1 MVTLRKRSLGRLAAI
16 CATLVVSTAITPSA
30 LLASDSTVSSA
41 SNEVAGAVEANP
53 VYKDAAAPTE
63 QRIDDLLARMT
74 LEEKVAQMLTVWEQ
88 KEKALTPKGD
98 FDPVAA
104 SKVWPDG
111 IGMIA
116 RPSDYRGVDQTS
128 NTGEAGVA
136 AGARNR
142 TARETVEYVNAAQRW
157 ALEETRLGIPI
168 LMHEEGL
175 HGYVARGA
183 TSFPQAIGLA
193 STFDTELVEQVYS
206 IASREMRSRGAQLA
220 LSPVV
225 DIARDPRW
233 GRIEETYGEDPYLAS
248 EIGLAA
254 IRGFQGR
261 ELPLADNKVM
271 VTLKHMTGH
280 GQPESG
286 TNVAPA
292 ELTEHTLRTYFFPPF
307 ERAIKEANAMSVMP
321 SYNEIGGLP
330 SHANGFLLRDV
341 LKEEWGFQGAVV
353 SDYFAIRE
361 MVTRH
366 KMLEDAKQAA
376 ERAIKAGVDSEMADA
391 DAFVELPA
399 LVKAGRVDVALIDDA
414 VRRILRLKF
423 IAGMF
428 ENSYA
433 NADYAE
439 RIEASADAIALAREA
454 ARKSMVLLKND
465 GLLPLD
471 ADTIGKML
479 IVGTHA
485 KDTPLGGY
493 SDIPKHVVS
502 VVEGMEK
509 AGEGKFEVAFSE
521 GVRITESREWAAD
534 PVDLVPEEENRRLIA
549 EAVIAAKDA
558 DVILMVIGGNEQ
570 TSREA
575 WATTHLGD
583 RTDIT
588 LVGQQMDLARAML
601 ATGKPVVTL
610 LLNGRPLSTVELQET
625 VPAII
630 EGWYLGQ
637 ETGNAVADVVLGKAN
652 PGGKMPV
659 TVARNVGQI
668 PNFYNHKPQ
677 GRRGYLFDTTDP
689 LYPFGFGLSYTTFDI
704 SVPRVMGANLTTTS
718 NVKVEVDVTNT
729 GKVAGD
735 EVAQLYLRDVHA
747 SVTTPVKQLVRFKR
761 VTLQPGET
769 RTVAFELTS
778 ADLSVWNDRMER
790 VVEPGK
796 FVLMAGG
803 NSRDVKTAEFE
814 LSQP

>member
-1 MVTLRKRSLGRLAAI
+1 MRIGSR
-16 CATLVVSTAITPSA
+16 
-30 LLASDSTVSSA
+30 SA
-41 SNEVAGAVEANP
+41 SGWVAIASIGLFSAGAVLTQAAAAQEVQSSAP
-53 VYKDAAAPTE
+53 AIYKDPAAPIDT
-63 QRIDDLLARMT
+63 RIEDLLSRMT
-74 LEEKVAQMLTVWEQ
+74 LEEKVAQMLTIWEQ
-88 KEKALTPKGD
+88 KEQVQTAQGD
-98 FDPVAA
+98 FDPAKA
-104 SKVWPDG
+104 SEVWPHG

-116 RPSDYRGVDQTS
+116 RPSDFRGVDQS
-128 NTGEAGVA
+128 NSGDAGA
-136 AGARNR
+136 SAGARNR

-157 ALEETRLGIPI
+157 AVNETRLGIPI

-193 STFDTELVEQVYS
+193 STWDKDLIEQVYS
-206 IASREMRSRGAQLA
+206 VASREMRSRGAQIA

-233 GRIEETYGEDPYLAS
+233 GRIEETYGEDPYLVS

-254 IRGFQGR
+254 IRGFQGQT
-261 ELPLADNKVM
+261 LPLADDKVL

-307 ERAIKEANAMSVMP
+307 ERAIKEGNALSVMP
-321 SYNEIGGLP
+321 SYNEIGGVP
-330 SHANGFLLRDV
+330 SHANGWLLNDI
-341 LKEEWGFQGAVV
+341 LKDEWGFDGAVV

-366 KMLEDAKQAA
+366 QMLADAKQAA

-391 DAFVELPA
+391 DAFKELPS
-399 LVKAGRVDVALIDDA
+399 LVAEGRVDGALIDDA

-428 ENSYA
+428 ENPYA
-433 NADYAE
+433 DADHAE
-439 RIEASADAIALAREA
+439 RIEANPEAIALALEA

-465 GLLPLD
+465 GLLPLN
-471 ADTIGKML
+471 ADKIEKL
-479 IVGTHA
+479 LVVGTHA

-493 SDIPKHVVS
+493 SDVPRKVVS
-502 VVEGMEK
+502 VLEGIENAAK
-509 AGEGKFEVAFSE
+509 GKFDVAYSE

-534 PVDLVPEEENRRLIA
+534 PVDLVPEEENSRLIA
-549 EAVIAAKDA
+549 EAVKAAESA
-558 DVILMVIGGNEQ
+558 DTIVLVIGGNEQ

-588 LVGQQMDLARAML
+588 LVGQQMELARAML

-610 LLNGRPLSTVELQET
+610 LLNGRPLSIVELQDT
-625 VPAII
+625 APAII

-637 ETGNAVADVVLGKAN
+637 ETGNAVADVLFGKSN

-659 TVARNVGQI
+659 TVARNVGQV
-668 PNFYNHKPQ
+668 PVFYNHKPQ
-677 GRRGYLFDTTDP
+677 ARRGYLFDTIKP
-689 LYPFGFGLSYTTFDI
+689 LYPFGFGLSYSSFEI
-704 SVPRVMGANLTTTS
+704 SAPNVLGEQHTTTGPVS
-718 NVKVEVDVTNT
+718 VEVSVSNT
-729 GKVAGD
+729 GRFAGD
-735 EVAQLYLRDVHA
+735 EVVQLYLRDVHA
-747 SVTTPVKQLVRFKR
+747 SVTTPVKQLVRFER
-761 VTLQPGET
+761 VTLEPGET
-769 RTVAFELTS
+769 RTVKFELAPS
-778 ADLSVWNDRMER
+778 DFSLWNDRMER
-790 VVEPGK
+790 VVEPGQ
-796 FVLMAGG
+796 FVLMSGS
-803 NSRDVKTAEFE
+803 NSRDVKETE
-814 LSQP
+814 LVIK

>member
-1 MVTLRKRSLGRLAAI
+1 MNPNCRQSLAGLAVVSFTLLAAFF
-16 CATLVVSTAITPSA
+16 AAHSS
-30 LLASDSTVSSA
+30 LLA
-41 SNEVAGAVEANP
+41 NEPEAKSPTAKVAQLTP
-53 VYKDAAAPTE
+53 VYKDASSPIE
-63 QRIDDLLARMT
+63 ERIDDLLARMS
-74 LEEKVAQMLTVWEQ
+74 LEEKVAQMLTIWEK
-88 KEKALTPKGD
+88 KEQIQDANGD
-98 FDPVAA
+98 FNPDLA
-104 SKVWPDG
+104 SQAFPNG
-111 IGMIA
+111 LGMIA
-116 RPSDYRGVDQTS
+116 RPSDFRGVDQS
-128 NTGEAGVA
+128 NTGDAGA
-136 AGARNR
+136 SAGARNR
-142 TARETVEYVNAAQRW
+142 TARETVEYINAAQRW
-157 ALEETRLGIPI
+157 AMEETRLGIPI

-175 HGYVARGA
+175 HGFVARGA

-193 STFDTELVEQVYS
+193 SAWDTELVENVYS
-206 IASREMRSRGAQLA
+206 VASREMRSRGAQLA

-233 GRIEETYGEDPYLAS
+233 GRIEETFGEDPYLVS

-261 ELPLADNKVM
+261 SLPLAEDKVM

-307 ERAIKEANAMSVMP
+307 ERAIKEGNAMSVMP

-330 SHANGFLLRDV
+330 SHANGWLLRDV
-341 LKEEWGFQGAVV
+341 LKEEWGFEGAVV

-366 KMLEDAKQAA
+366 QMLEDAKQAA
-376 ERAIKAGVDSEMADA
+376 ERAIKAGVDNEMADA
-391 DAFVELPA
+391 DAFLELPS
-399 LVKAGRVDVALIDDA
+399 LVEEGRVEVAMIDDA

-423 IAGMF
+423 VAGMF
-428 ENSYA
+428 ENPYA
-433 NADYAE
+433 DADYAE
-439 RIEASADAIALAREA
+439 QIEASSEAIALAREA

-471 ADTIGKML
+471 PEKVGKML
-479 IVGTHA
+479 VVGTHA

-493 SDIPKHVVS
+493 SDIPKQVVS
-502 VVEGMEK
+502 VLEGMER

-534 PVDLVPEEENRRLIA
+534 PVDLVPEQENRRLIA
-549 EAVIAAKDA
+549 EALAAAEDA

-601 ATGKPVVTL
+601 ATGKPVVTV
-610 LLNGRPLSTVELQET
+610 LLNGRPLSVVELQDT
-625 VPAII
+625 APAII

-637 ETGNAVADVVLGKAN
+637 ETGNAVADVVFGKAN
-652 PGGKMPV
+652 PGGKLPV

-677 GRRGYLFDTTDP
+677 GRRGYLFDTLEP
-689 LYPFGFGLSYTTFDI
+689 LYPFGFGLSYTSFEV
-704 SVPRVMGANLTTTS
+704 SAPRVIGEKLTTES
-718 NVKVEVDVTNT
+718 LVRVEVDVTNV
-729 GKVAGD
+729 GKLAGD

-747 SVTTPVKQLVRFKR
+747 SVTTPVKQLVRFER
-761 VTLQPGET
+761 VTLQPGEA
-769 RTVAFELTS
+769 RTLVFDLTP
-778 ADLSVWNDRMER
+778 ADFTLWNDRMER

-796 FVLMAGG
+796 FVLMSGG
-803 NSRDVKTAEFE
+803 NSRDVQAVEFE
-814 LSQP
+814 LLGP

>member
-1 MVTLRKRSLGRLAAI
+1 MHKFLTGTVSAIALASL
-16 CATLVVSTAITPSA
+16 ATLSTGVVAPSIVTAQEVETPLYKNASA
-30 LLASDSTVSSA
+30 DT
-41 SNEVAGAVEANP
+41 EA
-53 VYKDAAAPTE
+53 
-63 QRIDDLLARMT
+63 RIADLIARMT
-74 LEEKVAQMLTVWEQ
+74 LEEKVAQMLTIWEQ
-88 KEKALTPKGD
+88 KEQVQTPSGD
-98 FDPVAA
+98 FDPAKASAA
-104 SKVWPDG
+104 FPNS

-116 RPSDYRGVDQTS
+116 RPSDFRGVDQS

-142 TARETVEYVNAAQRW
+142 TARETAEYVNAAQRW

-193 STFDTELVEQVYS
+193 STWNPELIERVYA

-233 GRIEETYGEDPYLAS
+233 GRIEETYGEDTYLVS

-261 ELPLADNKVM
+261 ELPLADDKVL

-307 ERAIKEANAMSVMP
+307 ERAIKEGNAMSVMP
-321 SYNEIGGLP
+321 SYNEIGAIP
-330 SHANGFLLRDV
+330 SHANGWLLDDV
-341 LKEEWGFQGAVV
+341 LKEEWGFRGAVV

-366 KMLEDAKQAA
+366 RMLADAKEAA

-391 DAFVELPA
+391 DAFLELTA
-399 LVKAGRVDVALIDDA
+399 LVEEGRVDIALIDEA
-414 VRRILRLKF
+414 VTRILRLKF
-423 IAGMF
+423 VAGMF
-428 ENSYA
+428 ENPYA

-439 RIEASADAIALAREA
+439 RIEANPEAIALAREA
-454 ARKSMVLLKND
+454 AHESMVLLKND

-471 ADTIGKML
+471 AQKLDRVL
-479 IVGTHA
+479 VVGTHA

-502 VVEGMEK
+502 VLEGMER
-509 AGEGKFEVAFSE
+509 AGEGHFEVSYSE
-521 GVRITESREWAAD
+521 GVRITESREWGAD
-534 PVDLVPEEENRRLIA
+534 PVDLVSEEENQRLIA
-549 EAVIAAKDA
+549 EAVEAARDT
-558 DVILMVIGGNEQ
+558 DVIIMVIGGNEQ

-583 RTDIT
+583 RTDIG

-601 ATGKPVVTL
+601 ASGKPVVTV
-610 LLNGRPLSTVELQET
+610 LLNGRPLSIVELNET
-625 VPAII
+625 APAIL

-637 ETGNAVADVVLGKAN
+637 ETGNAVADAVFGKVN
-652 PGGKMPV
+652 PGGKLPV
-659 TVARNVGQI
+659 TVARNVGQL
-668 PNFYNHKPQ
+668 PVFYNHKPQ
-677 GRRGYLFDTTDP
+677 GRRGYVFDSVEP
-689 LYPFGFGLSYTTFDI
+689 LYPFGFGLSYTSFDI
-704 SVPRVMGANLTTTS
+704 SAPRVLGEQHTTTGTVS
-718 NVKVEVDVTNT
+718 VEVDVTNS
-729 GKVAGD
+729 GSRVGD
-735 EVAQLYLRDVHA
+735 EVVQLYLRDVHA
-747 SVTTPVKQLVRFKR
+747 SVTTPVKQLVRFER
-761 VTLQPGET
+761 ITLQPGEVQT
-769 RTVAFELTS
+769 IKFELKPS
-778 ADLSVWNDRMER
+778 DFSLWNDRMER
-790 VVEPGK
+790 VVEPGQ
-796 FVLMAGG
+796 FILMTGG
-803 NSRDVKTAEFE
+803 NSRDLKQAELE
-814 LSQP
+814 LLAP

>member
-1 MVTLRKRSLGRLAAI
+1 MRGVLTGGAGLLAIAGLIGASAAVPVTAVGQESAA
-16 CATLVVSTAITPSA
+16 VETAI
-30 LLASDSTVSSA
+30 
-41 SNEVAGAVEANP
+41 
-53 VYKDAAAPTE
+53 YKDAAAPIE
-63 QRIDDLLARMT
+63 DRIEDLLARMT
-74 LEEKVAQMLTVWEQ
+74 LEEKVAQMLTIWEQ
-88 KEKALTPKGD
+88 KEEVQTPQGD
-98 FDPVAA
+98 FDPVKA
-104 SKVWPDG
+104 SESFPDG

-116 RPSDYRGVDQTS
+116 RPSDFRGVDQS
-128 NTGEAGVA
+128 NSGD
-136 AGARNR
+136 AGASAEGRNR

-157 ALEETRLGIPI
+157 AVNETRLGIPI

-193 STFDTELVEQVYS
+193 STWDRELVEQVYTV
-206 IASREMRSRGAQLA
+206 ASREMRSRGAQLA

-233 GRIEETYGEDPYLAS
+233 GRIEETYGEDPYLVS

-261 ELPLADNKVM
+261 ELPLADDRVL

-307 ERAIKEANAMSVMP
+307 ERAVKEANAMSVMP
-321 SYNEIGGLP
+321 SYNEIGALP
-330 SHANGFLLRDV
+330 SHANGWLLNEI
-341 LKEEWGFQGAVV
+341 LKEEWGFEGAVV

-366 KMLEDAKQAA
+366 QMLEDAQQAA

-391 DAFVELPA
+391 DAFLTLPQLVEEEC
-399 LVKAGRVDVALIDDA
+399 VDIALIDDA

-428 ENSYA
+428 ENPFA
-433 NADYAE
+433 DADYAE
-439 RIEASADAIALAREA
+439 QIEANPQAIALAREA
-454 ARKSMVLLKND
+454 ARKAMVLLKND
-465 GLLPLD
+465 GLLPLAA
-471 ADTIGKML
+471 ADIGKL
-479 IVGTHA
+479 LVVGTHA

-493 SDIPKHVVS
+493 SDVPRHVVS
-502 VVEGMEK
+502 VLEGLENT
-509 AGEGKFEVAFSE
+509 ADGRFEVEYSE
-521 GVRITESREWAAD
+521 GVRITESRAWAAD
-534 PVDLVPEEENRRLIA
+534 PVDPVPEEENRRLIA
-549 EAVIAAKDA
+549 EAFEAAKDA
-558 DVILMVIGGNEQ
+558 DVIVMVIGGNEQ

-601 ATGKPVVTL
+601 ATGKPVVTV
-610 LLNGRPLSTVELQET
+610 LLNGRPLSIVELNET
-625 VPAII
+625 APAII

-637 ETGNAVADVVLGKAN
+637 ETGNAVADVLFGKYN

-659 TVARNVGQI
+659 TVARNVGQL
-668 PNFYNHKPQ
+668 PVFYNHKPQ
-677 GRRGYLFDTTDP
+677 ARRGYLFDTIEP
-689 LYPFGFGLSYTTFDI
+689 LYPFGFGLSYTSFDI
-704 SVPRVMGANLTTTS
+704 SAPRVVGENHSIADDVT
-718 NVKVEVDVTNT
+718 VEVDVRNT
-729 GKVAGD
+729 GSVAGD
-735 EVAQLYLRDVHA
+735 EVVQLYLRDVHA
-747 SVTTPVKQLVRFKR
+747 SVTTPVRQLVRFER
-761 VTLQPGET
+761 VTLNPGEI
-769 RTVAFELTS
+769 RTVRFELKPI
-778 ADLSVWNDRMER
+778 DFSVWNDRMKR

-803 NSRDVKTAEFE
+803 NSRDVKPSEMT
-814 LSQP
+814 LN

>member
-1 MVTLRKRSLGRLAAI
+1 MQGFLKGAASAAALI
-16 CATLVVSTAITPSA
+16 SCATLSIAVAMPSFVAAEEVQTP
-30 LLASDSTVSSA
+30 L
-41 SNEVAGAVEANP
+41 
-53 VYKDAAAPTE
+53 YKDASADTE
-63 QRIDDLLARMT
+63 ARIDDLLARMT
-74 LEEKVAQMLTVWEQ
+74 LKEKVAQMLTIWEQ
-88 KEKALTPKGD
+88 KERVQTPSGD
-98 FDPVAA
+98 FDPAKA
-104 SKVWPDG
+104 SQAFPDG

-116 RPSDYRGVDQTS
+116 RPSDSRGVDQS

-142 TARETVEYVNAAQRW
+142 TARETVAYVNAAQRW

-193 STFDTELVEQVYS
+193 STWDPALVEKVYT

-233 GRIEETYGEDPYLAS
+233 GRIEETYGEDPYLTS

-261 ELPLADNKVM
+261 KLPLAKDRVL

-307 ERAIKEANAMSVMP
+307 ERAIKEGNAMSVMP

-330 SHANGFLLRDV
+330 SHANGWLLNDV
-341 LKEEWGFQGAVV
+341 LKNEWGFRGAVV

-366 KMLEDAKQAA
+366 RMLEDAKQAA

-391 DAFVELPA
+391 DTFLKLEPLVEE
-399 LVKAGRVDVALIDDA
+399 GRVDIALVDEA

-428 ENSYA
+428 ENPYA
-433 NADYAE
+433 DADYTE
-439 RIEASADAIALAREA
+439 RIEANPQAVSLAREA
-454 ARKSMVLLKND
+454 AQKSVVLLKND

-471 ADTIGKML
+471 AQKIDRML
-479 IVGTHA
+479 VVGTHA

-493 SDIPKHVVS
+493 SDVPKHVVS
-502 VVEGMEK
+502 VLEGMQK
-509 AGEGKFEVAFSE
+509 AAAGRFEVSYSE
-521 GVRITESREWAAD
+521 GVRITESRDWGAD

-549 EAVIAAKDA
+549 EATQAAKDA
-558 DVILMVIGGNEQ
+558 DVIVMVVGGNEQ

-583 RTDIT
+583 RTELG

-601 ATGKPVVTL
+601 ATGKPVVTI
-610 LLNGRPLSTVELQET
+610 LLNGRPLSINELNET
-625 VPAII
+625 APAII

-637 ETGNAVADVVLGKAN
+637 ETGNAVADVIFGTIN

-668 PNFYNHKPQ
+668 PVFYNHKPQ
-677 GRRGYLFDTTDP
+677 ARRGYLFDKVEP
-689 LYPFGFGLSYTTFDI
+689 LYPFGYGLSYTTFEI
-704 SVPRVMGANLTTTS
+704 SAPRVLGRNHTTNG
-718 NVKVEVDVTNT
+718 NVMVEVDVTNT
-729 GKVAGD
+729 GERPGD
-735 EVAQLYLRDVHA
+735 EVVQLYLRDVHA
-747 SVTTPVKQLVRFKR
+747 SVTTPVKQLARFQR
-761 VTLQPGET
+761 VTLKAGASQT
-769 RTVAFELTS
+769 LKFELTP
-778 ADLSVWNDRMER
+778 ADFSVWNDRMQR
-790 VVEPGK
+790 VVEPGT
-796 FVLMAGG
+796 FILMAGG
-803 NSRDVKTAEFE
+803 NSRDVKQTE
-814 LSQP
+814 LHLAAP

>member
-1 MVTLRKRSLGRLAAI
+1 MQSFLRNVTGSAATIGLALVASGVI
-16 CATLVVSTAITPSA
+16 SPPPLATQELSVTQTAI
-30 LLASDSTVSSA
+30 
-41 SNEVAGAVEANP
+41 
-53 VYKDAAAPTE
+53 YKDATAPLE
-63 QRIDDLLARMT
+63 QRIEDLLARMT
-74 LEEKVAQMLTVWEQ
+74 LEEKVAQMLTIWEQ
-88 KEKALTPKGD
+88 KERVQNAQGD
-98 FDPVAA
+98 FDPVNASAA
-104 SKVWPDG
+104 FPDG

-116 RPSDYRGVDQTS
+116 RPSDFRGVDQS
-128 NTGEAGVA
+128 NTGEAGA
-136 AGARNR
+136 SAEGRNR

-157 ALEETRLGIPI
+157 ALNETRLGIPI

-193 STFDTELVEQVYS
+193 STWDKELIENVYS
-206 IASREMRSRGAQLA
+206 VASREMRSRGAQLA

-233 GRIEETYGEDPYLAS
+233 GRIEETYGEDPYLVS

-261 ELPLADNKVM
+261 NLPLADDKVL

-307 ERAIKEANAMSVMP
+307 ERAVKEANALSVMP
-321 SYNEIGGLP
+321 SYNEIGGIP
-330 SHANGFLLRDV
+330 SHANGWLLNTI
-341 LKEEWGFQGAVV
+341 LKDEWGFEGAVV

-366 KMLEDAKQAA
+366 QMLEDAEQAA
-376 ERAIKAGVDSEMADA
+376 ERAIKAGVDNEMADA
-391 DAFVELPA
+391 DAFRELPA
-399 LVKAGRVDVALIDDA
+399 LVADGRVKVELIDDA

-423 IAGMF
+423 VAGMF
-428 ENSYA
+428 ENPYA
-433 NADYAE
+433 DADYAE
-439 RIEASADAIALAREA
+439 QIEANPEAIALARDA

-465 GLLPLD
+465 GLLPLQAD
-471 ADTIGKML
+471 AIDKLL

-493 SDIPKHVVS
+493 SDIPRHVVS
-502 VVEGMEK
+502 VVEGIENAAK
-509 AGEGKFEVAFSE
+509 GKFDVTFSE
-521 GVRITESREWAAD
+521 GVRITESRVWAAD

-549 EAVIAAKDA
+549 EAVEAAKDT
-558 DVILMVIGGNEQ
+558 DVIVMVIGGNEQ

-610 LLNGRPLSTVELQET
+610 LLNGRPLSIVELNET
-625 VPAII
+625 APAII

-637 ETGNAVADVVLGKAN
+637 ETGNAVADVLFGKAN

-659 TVARNVGQI
+659 TVARNVGQV
-668 PNFYNHKPQ
+668 PVFYNHKPQ
-677 GRRGYLFDTTDP
+677 ARRGYLFDTLDP
-689 LYPFGFGLSYTTFDI
+689 LYPFGFGLSYTNFDI
-704 SVPRVMGANLTTTS
+704 SAPRVMGDTHSINAP
-718 NVKVEVDVTNT
+718 VAIEVDVTNA
-729 GKVAGD
+729 GEVAGD
-735 EVAQLYLRDVHA
+735 EVVQLYLRDVHA
-747 SVTTPVKQLVRFKR
+747 SVTTPVKQLVRFDR
-761 VTLQPGET
+761 VTLQPGER
-769 RTVAFELTS
+769 RTVRFQLKPTDFS
-778 ADLSVWNDRMER
+778 LWNDRMER

-796 FVLMAGG
+796 FIVMSGG
-803 NSRDVKTAEFE
+803 NSRDVKEAEFT
-814 LSQP
+814 LN